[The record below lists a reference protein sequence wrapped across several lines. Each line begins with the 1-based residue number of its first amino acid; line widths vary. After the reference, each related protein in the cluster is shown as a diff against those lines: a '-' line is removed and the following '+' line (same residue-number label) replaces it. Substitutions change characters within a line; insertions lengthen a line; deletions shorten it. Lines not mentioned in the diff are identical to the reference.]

1 MKSLFF
7 TIILFLCSYTNFTF
21 CQTLSPGEVDPNAIS
36 IDADA
41 LQPFSLGLAILKKGD
56 KTALINQK
64 GEFFAPYGKFQ
75 YITSLTTS
83 SQKSPEPFSG
93 IFKTGPN
100 VSIITLSKD
109 IKPPLGVS
117 NVANGNEYLYGHVN
131 NNMKEILL
139 LNIKTG
145 IQTKIATGADLTK
158 LSNGLCPFSTR
169 TNSLIGFVDL
179 NGKLII
185 PQRFIEAS
193 QFSEEGLS
201 RIVIKNDFGE
211 QKFGFI
217 DTKGEMIIP
226 AQYSVRPSEFYKGTA
241 FVFPVNNPE
250 FSIAL
255 INTKGEIVKKYKK
268 EASYLNFQNG
278 FYTVNGLRV
287 FKDHVM
293 LENGEILTKQNYL
306 ESFGIRTRNQQ
317 ERLTFLDSKNEGKI
331 YYKRDFIENRLPKS
345 LIGCFDIF
353 TKKIFEGTFTNALY
367 FDPISKLSYAQFNL
381 PGKNNIREGYV
392 NEEGIF
398 VIIRKS
404 APSW

>member
-1 MKSLFF
+1 MKTLYLVAFLFIVSLNQ
-7 TIILFLCSYTNFTF
+7 IAF
-21 CQTLSPGEVDPNAIS
+21 CQGQKPGDIHPNAQN

-41 LQPFSLGLAILKKGD
+41 LQPFSLGLAIIKKGD
-56 KTALINQK
+56 KTALINHK
-64 GEFFAPYGKFQ
+64 GEFVAPYGKFQ
-75 YITSLTTS
+75 FITSLNTS

-93 IFKTGPN
+93 IFKTGSN
-100 VSIITLSKD
+100 VSIITLSKE

-117 NVANGNEYLYGHVN
+117 NVANGNEYLYGHIN

-145 IQTKIATGADLTK
+145 IQTKIATGADLSK
-158 LSNGLCPFSTR
+158 LSHGLCPFSTR
-169 TNSLIGFVDL
+169 TNSLVGFMDL
-179 NGKLII
+179 NGKIII

-201 RIVIKNDFGE
+201 LIVIKNEFGE

-217 DTKGEMIIP
+217 DTKGEMVVP
-226 AQYSVRPSEFYKGTA
+226 AQYSVRPSQFYKGAA

-250 FSIAL
+250 FSMAL
-255 INTKGEIVKKYKK
+255 INTKGEIIKKYKK
-268 EASYLNFQNG
+268 EVISLNYPAG

-293 LENGEILTKQNYL
+293 LETGEILTKQNYL
-306 ESFGIRTRNQQ
+306 ESLGIKIRNAQ

-353 TKKIFEGTFTNALY
+353 TKKIFEGTFSNALY
-367 FDPISKLSYAQFNL
+367 FDPVTNLSYAQFIL
-381 PGKNNIREGYV
+381 PGKYNVRQGYV
-392 NEEGIF
+392 NEEGVF
-398 VIIRKS
+398 VIICKS
-404 APSW
+404 PSTW